1 MTATAETRP
10 DGTPGAQQQPLE
22 DVDQTPAKHHPYRWR
37 LHRAGLIDTWFYY
50 DTEFDLAG
58 GRLVLRGT
66 NGSGKSR
73 ALELLLPFLLD
84 ADRRKMDATGS
95 QKVSLVELMKAGAE
109 DRTTRVGY
117 IWVELARTVDPDDL
131 ADADLHAAGA
141 TEAYFTIGA
150 QVRYSASTNDAKVHF
165 FTTDLRVGTDLEL
178 LSPMR
183 DALPREKLADLI
195 GADRITSSP
204 AVHRDRVRAAV
215 FTLTGDSGDER
226 YSGLLQ
232 LLHTLR
238 SPDVGN
244 RIEEGRLPQI
254 LSDALP
260 PLNEGALNDA
270 GAQLDSLSET
280 RNQQQ
285 RLENSLE
292 HVTKFLGT
300 YRRYAAAVIAEVAD
314 TADRA
319 SSTAAAAERRAVE
332 KRTQHEKLEHE
343 HAVAQSQVAELT
355 TTKDEL
361 EAEISGI
368 RASSEYAG
376 ARDLREREETV
387 SALAAKAD
395 NAIEDAERTR
405 RAEGR
410 TADAADQAAS
420 AAVEAGQAVAQ
431 ALDEARTRLQA
442 AHVTGTL
449 PAAVTVTAPPAPA
462 VTDSVRRQREAD
474 PVPTTRRTPQQVAVT
489 PAPPAD
495 IIEQLGHVTTSAS
508 ERSRQIDNRL
518 ARARELDKMHRKVED
533 AARTAAAAREQADE
547 AAAELSGIRADLD
560 TEATAYVG
568 QWATWLSSPDIETA
582 FETAPTLDPPESGTE
597 LTAALAGVLAGP
609 GRLALDLDD
618 ALTDDELAAFDNV
631 ATVLARPV
639 HERHNRRIA
648 DLDAGDCDD
657 IETRKGLEAERDDLN
672 AQRDPAPTAPTWVQP
687 NADGVPLWRAVDFA
701 PDLDPALHAGLEGA
715 LLASGLLSATVHPD
729 ASLRAADGQLI
740 LTPAGASQEQPL
752 LGVLVPDAA
761 SGMPHDVVE
770 HVLAR
775 IGYGVPDADH
785 AGGDRTG
792 LLVDGHGSWAAGP
805 LQGRHAPATARHI
818 GATARAAARAARLN
832 EIVVE
837 LEAVANRIAARAEE
851 RTQARAAI
859 SRLDA
864 ATAHAPRTRL
874 VITARARVRDADVR
888 ADRAAGKATREE
900 LAADRVRTEWVRAS
914 QEHRSVCTEFGLP
927 YEADALDTAR
937 EAARQAIESCRRLHE
952 RLRDLGRTLKAHDH
966 ALDRVEAA
974 AGERSA
980 VEERADLEWAHWHRE
995 AAEFEAVRE
1004 SVGRD
1009 ADESMRRLDESTKEH
1024 RRIEGELIGVN
1035 KHALDLN
1042 GQVAAAGVE
1051 ARHAAEQ
1058 VEVAHT
1064 ALQDAAAD
1072 LQTKLALPGL
1082 ADSAL
1087 TGPIDPLT
1095 FPQFTPAAVRA
1106 AAVRVKAA
1114 LRAHGEVDENAL
1126 HRAHQTLDREL
1137 SGAFDVI
1144 YEAVDGVGII
1154 ELSDATGHRTVA
1166 AAAVELNRIVTEGRD
1181 ALSERERRVFTDFVL
1196 GGVAEELRTRL
1207 HRAEELID
1215 AMNASLATI
1224 RTSHNIGVKLRWRLA
1239 DTADPAIARIRELV
1253 TTANAVRSAE
1263 QTLELTE
1270 LLKARVDE
1278 AFMLDSS
1285 AGYATHLREALDY
1298 RSWHVVEVI
1307 ILGPAPGQ
1315 ERRISRKARL
1325 SQGETRFVSYVTL
1338 FAAVDAYLSGLPDT
1352 GRALRLLLLDDAFAK
1367 VDDPT
1372 IGELMGL
1379 LVRLDVDFAMT
1390 GHALW
1395 GAYPQV
1401 PKLDCYEVRRL
1412 EGMAAV
1418 TTHTHWDG
1426 HNRHLKAAR

>member
-10 DGTPGAQQQPLE
+10 TETAGQQHPLG

-37 LHRAGLIDTWFYY
+37 LHRAGLVDTWFYY
-50 DTEFDLAG
+50 NTEFDLSG

-117 IWVELARTVDPDDL
+117 IWVELARTVDIDDP
-131 ADADLHAAGA
+131 ADAELHAEGA
-141 TEAYFTIGA
+141 AEAYFTIGA
-150 QVRYSASTNDAKVHF
+150 QVRYSASTNDAKVHY

-195 GADRITSSP
+195 GADRITTSP

-285 RLENSLE
+285 RQEASLE

-300 YRRYAAAVIAEVAD
+300 YRRYAAAVIADTAD

-319 SSTAAAAERRAVE
+319 ATTAAGAERRASE
-332 KRTQHEKLEHE
+332 KHSQHEKLAHE
-343 HAVAQSQVAELT
+343 HAVTESQATELT
-355 TTKDEL
+355 DTKAEL
-361 EAEISGI
+361 EAEIAGI
-368 RASSEYAG
+368 KASSAYAD
-376 ARDLREREETV
+376 ASDLREREQTV
-387 SALAAKAD
+387 AALASKAD
-395 NAIEDAERTR
+395 TAIDGAERAR
-405 RAEGR
+405 RAEEREAG
-410 TADAADQAAS
+410 TADQAAR
-420 AAVEAGQAVAQ
+420 AAIEAGQAVAK
-431 ALDEARTRLQA
+431 ALDEARTQLQA

-449 PAAVTVTAPPAPA
+449 PASMTVTAAPAPA
-462 VTDSVRRQREAD
+462 VTDSVRRRREAD
-474 PVPTTRRTPQQVAVT
+474 PVPITR
-489 PAPPAD
+489 PAPQHIAVGPAAPSD
-495 IIEQLGHVTTSAS
+495 VIEQLGRVTTSAS
-508 ERSRQIDNRL
+508 ERARQIDSRL
-518 ARARELDKMHRKVED
+518 ARARELGTMHRKVEE
-533 AARTAAAAREQADE
+533 AARSAAAARGRADD
-547 AAAELSGIRADLD
+547 AAADAATIRADLD
-560 TEATAYVG
+560 TEASAYVDR
-568 QWATWLSSPDIETA
+568 WATWLSSPDTETA
-582 FETAPTLDPPESGTE
+582 FEAAPTLTGTE
-597 LTAALAGVLAGP
+597 LGAALAEVLDAP
-609 GRLALDLDD
+609 ARLALDADP
-618 ALTDDELAAFDNV
+618 AVTDDDLATFDEV
-631 ATVLARPV
+631 AAAMAQPV

-648 DLDAGDCDD
+648 DLDAGDRND
-657 IETRKGLEAERDDLN
+657 IETRKALETERDDLN

-687 NADGVPLWRAVDFA
+687 GADGVPLWRAVDFA
-701 PDLDPALHAGLEGA
+701 PDVDPALHAGLEGA

-740 LTPAGASQEQPL
+740 LTPTGPTQDQPL
-752 LGVLVPDAA
+752 LGVLIPDTA
-761 SGMPHDVVE
+761 SGLPQDVVE

-775 IGYGVPDADH
+775 IGYGLADH
-785 AGGDRTG
+785 TDRDSTG
-792 LLVDGHGSWAAGP
+792 LRVDGHGSWTAGP
-805 LQGRHAPATARHI
+805 LQGRHTPVTARHI
-818 GATARAAARAARLN
+818 GAAARAAARAARLE
-832 EIVVE
+832 EIEAE
-837 LEAVANRIAARAEE
+837 LHAVADRVASRADDRTRARDAM
-851 RTQARAAI
+851 
-859 SRLDA
+859 SRLN
-864 ATAHAPRTRL
+864 TVTGHAPRAL
-874 VITARARVRDADVR
+874 PVITARVRVRDAHAR
-888 ADRAAGKATREE
+888 ADRAAAAATREE
-900 LAADRVRTEWVRAS
+900 LAAERERTDWVRAS

-927 YEADALDTAR
+927 HEVNALDAAK
-937 EAARQAIESCRRLHE
+937 EATRQAKESCRRLQE
-952 RLRDLGRTLKAHDH
+952 RLRALDRGLTTHDH
-966 ALDRVEAA
+966 ALIRVEAA
-974 AGERSA
+974 AAERSE
-980 VEERADLEWAHWHRE
+980 VEDRADLEWAHWHRE

-1009 ADESMRRLDESTKEH
+1009 ADESLRRLEESKHEH
-1024 RRIEGELIGVN
+1024 RRIEGELIGIN
-1035 KHALDLN
+1035 KRAQELN
-1042 GQVAAAGVE
+1042 GQAAAAGVE

-1058 VEVAHT
+1058 VEATQT
-1064 ALQDAAAD
+1064 ALQDAAAA
-1072 LQTKLALPGL
+1072 LQTKLTLPGL
-1082 ADSAL
+1082 ADAAFIE
-1087 TGPIDPLT
+1087 PVEPPPL
-1095 FPQFTPAAVRA
+1095 PQPTPATVRA
-1106 AAVRVKAA
+1106 AAARVKAA
-1114 LRAHGEVDENAL
+1114 LRPHGEVDENAL

-1137 SGAFDVI
+1137 SDTFDVI
-1144 YEAVDGVGII
+1144 YRAIDGVGII
-1154 ELSDATGHRTVA
+1154 ELSDAAGRRTVA
-1166 AAAVELNRIVTEGRD
+1166 AAAEELTRTVTEGRD

-1239 DTADPAIARIRELV
+1239 DTTDPAITRIRELV

-1263 QTLELTE
+1263 QTAELTE
-1270 LLKARVDE
+1270 LLKVRVDE
-1278 AFMLDSS
+1278 AFTLDSS

-1338 FAAVDAYLSGLPDT
+1338 FAAIDAYLSGLPDT

-1426 HNRHLKAAR
+1426 HSRHLKAAR

>member
-1 MTATAETRP
+1 MTATSETLRT
-10 DGTPGAQQQPLE
+10 GTPAGHQHPLG
-22 DVDQTPAKHHPYRWR
+22 DVDQTPAKHHPHRWR

-50 DTEFDLAG
+50 NTEFDLSG

-95 QKVSLVELMKAGAE
+95 GKVSLVELMKAGAD

-117 IWVELARTVDPDDL
+117 IWVELARTVDIDDP
-131 ADADLHAAGA
+131 ADVELHAAGA
-141 TEAYFTIGA
+141 AEAYFTIGA
-150 QVRYSASTNDAKVHF
+150 QVRYSASTNDAKVHY

-195 GADRITSSP
+195 GADRITTSP

-226 YSGLLQ
+226 YAGLLQ

-285 RLENSLE
+285 RQEASLE

-300 YRRYAAAVIAEVAD
+300 YRRYAAAVIADTAD

-319 SSTAAAAERRAVE
+319 ATAAAGAERHASD
-332 KRTQHEKLEHE
+332 KRTRHEKLEHE
-343 HAVAQSQVAELT
+343 HAVTESQVTELND
-355 TTKDEL
+355 TKAEL
-361 EAEISGI
+361 EAEIAGI
-368 RASSEYAG
+368 KSSSAYAD
-376 ARDLREREETV
+376 ARDLRDREQTIA
-387 SALAAKAD
+387 ALAATAD
-395 NAIEDAERTR
+395 TAIDGAERAR
-405 RAEGR
+405 RSEEREAGTAEQ
-410 TADAADQAAS
+410 TATAAI
-420 AAVEAGQAVAQ
+420 EAGQSVTK
-431 ALDEARTRLQA
+431 ALGEARTHLEA

-449 PAAVTVTAPPAPA
+449 PAALTVTATPAPA
-462 VTDSVRRQREAD
+462 VTDSVRRRREAD
-474 PVPTTRRTPQQVAVT
+474 PVPVTRPTAQRVVVSPATPRDVG
-489 PAPPAD
+489 
-495 IIEQLGHVTTSAS
+495 EQLAHVVASAT
-508 ERSRQIDNRL
+508 EKAQQIDSRL
-518 ARARELDKMHRKVED
+518 VRARELGKMHRKVEED
-533 AARTAAAAREQADE
+533 ARSAAAARGRADE
-547 AAAELSGIRADLD
+547 AAADATRIRADLD
-560 TEATAYVG
+560 TEATTYVDRWG
-568 QWATWLSSPDIETA
+568 AWLSSPDTEAA
-582 FETAPTLDPPESGTE
+582 FESAPTLDDNERA
-597 LTAALAGVLAGP
+597 AALAEVLDAP
-609 GRLALDLDD
+609 GRLALDADPV
-618 ALTDDELAAFDNV
+618 LTDEELATIDDV
-631 ATVLARPV
+631 AAALARPG
-639 HERHNRRIA
+639 HERHSRRVA
-648 DLDAGDCDD
+648 GLDASDRDD
-657 IETRKGLEAERDDLN
+657 AEIRKALEAERNDLK

-687 NADGVPLWRAVDFA
+687 STEGVPLWRAIDFA
-701 PDLDPALHAGLEGA
+701 PSLDPALHAGLEGA
-715 LLASGLLSATVHPD
+715 LLASGLLSATLHPD
-729 ASLRAADGQLI
+729 ASLRAANGQLI
-740 LTPAGASQEQPL
+740 LTPTGPTQEQPL
-752 LGVLVPDAA
+752 LGVLIPDTA

-770 HVLAR
+770 QVLAR
-775 IGYGVPDADH
+775 IGYGLPDRDDRDD
-785 AGGDRTG
+785 AGLR
-792 LLVDGHGSWAAGP
+792 VDGHGSWAAGP
-805 LQGRHAPATARHI
+805 LHGRHTPATARHI
-818 GATARAAARAARLN
+818 GAAARAAARATRLE
-832 EIVVE
+832 EIEVE
-837 LEAVANRIAARAEE
+837 LQDVADRITSRAQD

-864 ATAHAPRTRL
+864 ATAKAPRTRL

-888 ADRAAGKATREE
+888 ADRAAATATSEE
-900 LAADRVRTEWVRAS
+900 LAAERARTDWVRAS
-914 QEHRSVCTEFGLP
+914 QDHRSMCTQFGLP
-927 YEADALDTAR
+927 HEVNALDTAR
-937 EAARQAIESCRRLHE
+937 DATRQTKEACRRLQE
-952 RLRDLGRTLKAHDH
+952 RLRDLGRVLANHDA
-966 ALDRVEAA
+966 ALAGVEGAA
-974 AGERSA
+974 VERSE
-980 VEERADLEWAHWHRE
+980 VEDRADLEWSHWHRE

-1009 ADESMRRLDESTKEH
+1009 ADESLRRLAESEREH

-1035 KHALDLN
+1035 KRAQELN
-1042 GQVAAAGVE
+1042 GQVVGAGVE

-1058 VEVAHT
+1058 VEAAHT
-1064 ALQDAAAD
+1064 ALQDAAAA
-1072 LQTKLALPGL
+1072 LQGKLTLPGL
-1082 ADSAL
+1082 ADAAFTEPIEPPTYPQL
-1087 TGPIDPLT
+1087 TIAT
-1095 FPQFTPAAVRA
+1095 VRTA
-1106 AAVRVKAA
+1106 AARVKAA
-1114 LRAHGEVDENAL
+1114 LRPHGEVDENAL

-1144 YEAVDGVGII
+1144 YEAIDGIGII
-1154 ELSDATGHRTVA
+1154 ELSDATGRRTVA
-1166 AAAVELNRIVTEGRD
+1166 TAAEELTRIVTEGRD

-1196 GGVAEELRTRL
+1196 GGVAEELRARL
-1207 HRAEELID
+1207 HRAEKLID

-1239 DTADPAIARIRELV
+1239 DTTDPAIARIRELV
-1253 TTANAVRSAE
+1253 TTANAVRSTD

-1278 AFMLDSS
+1278 AFTLDSS
-1285 AGYATHLREALDY
+1285 AGYATHLRDALDY

-1307 ILGPAPGQ
+1307 ILGPGPGQ

-1426 HNRHLKAAR
+1426 HSRHLKAAR